1 MSEQRI
7 LEFKPADAR
16 ATALVKRFRTLQH
29 QRSTWEEHWQQI
41 ADYIVPRKADVVKSR
56 SPGDKRQEL
65 VFDGTAIHAAELMAA
80 SLHGMLTNASVP
92 WFSLRFIGAEMNEED
107 EAKEWLESVEEMM
120 YVYMARSNFQEQVH
134 ELYSDLVTFGTA
146 CMFVDA
152 DENDEGLRFST
163 RHIAECYLSEDPRG
177 RVDTVFRKY
186 KVTARSAE
194 TMFGHENLTRRMAKI
209 AKEDPYE
216 EIELLHIVMPRNER
230 DPGKNDATNKP
241 FASVHVDPDEK
252 VILGESGYDE
262 FPYMVPRYLKASFE
276 RGYGRSPSMTALAD
290 TKMVNKM
297 AEVEI
302 RASQLQ
308 IHPPLQVPDDGFVLP
323 VRTTPGGLNFYRSGT
338 RDRIEPLN
346 IGANNPI
353 SQQQQEIRRQMIRA
367 AFYVDQLLL
376 GQGPTMTA
384 TEVIQRT
391 EEKMRL
397 LGPVLGRLQAELLQP
412 LINRV
417 YNLLV
422 RQKAFAP
429 APDLL
434 ANQSIEIEYVSP
446 LAKAQR
452 GGDIN
457 SVVQIMEFMGPLLQ
471 IDPSVADFL
480 DIDGIARHVIKV
492 TGLPATAVRG
502 QAEIMELREQRAQM
516 QAQQAQMQQ
525 MAMMAES
532 AGAAAPGLRA
542 VDDTNV
548 GQQLINAAQGAPQ
561 EAGTEDLPAEEELPE
576 E

>member
-1 MSEQRI
+1 MSEQQV
-7 LEFKPADAR
+7 LEFKPTDPR
-16 ATALVKRFRTLQH
+16 AAMLVKRFRTLQT
-29 QRSTWEEHWQQI
+29 QRVTWEDHWQQI

-92 WFSLRFIGAEMNEED
+92 WFSLRYIGRELNEED
-107 EAKEWLESVEEMM
+107 EAKEWLESVEEQM

-146 CMFVDA
+146 VMFAEA
-152 DENDEGLRFST
+152 DEGDEGLRFST

-177 RVDTVFRKY
+177 RVDTVYRKY
-186 KVTARSAE
+186 KVTARAAAA
-194 TMFGHENLTRRMAKI
+194 MFGEENLTRRMARI
-209 AKEDPYE
+209 VKEDPYE
-216 EIELLHIVMPRNER
+216 EIELLHIVMPRDER
-230 DPGKNDATNKP
+230 DVTKNDASNKP
-241 FASVHVDPDEK
+241 FASIHVDPDEK

-323 VRTTPGGLNFYRSGT
+323 VRTTPGGLNFYRAGT

-353 SQQQQEIRRQMIRA
+353 SQQQQEVRRQMIRS

-412 LINRV
+412 LISRV

-422 RQKAFAP
+422 RQKVFAP
-429 APDLL
+429 APESIQ
-434 ANQSIEIEYVSP
+434 NRNIEIEYVSP

-452 GGDIN
+452 SGDMN
-457 SVVQIMEFMGPLLQ
+457 SVVQVIEFMGPLLQ

-480 DIDGIARHVIKV
+480 DVDGLARHVIKV

-502 QAEIMELREQRAQM
+502 QAEIIELREQRAQM

-525 MAMMAES
+525 MQMMAES
-532 AGAAAPGLRA
+532 AGAAAPGIRA
-542 VDDTNV
+542 AEDTNV
-548 GQQLINAAQGAPQ
+548 VQQLMGGGQ
-561 EAGTEDLPAEEELPE
+561 EAPAPE
-576 E
+576 EMAAE